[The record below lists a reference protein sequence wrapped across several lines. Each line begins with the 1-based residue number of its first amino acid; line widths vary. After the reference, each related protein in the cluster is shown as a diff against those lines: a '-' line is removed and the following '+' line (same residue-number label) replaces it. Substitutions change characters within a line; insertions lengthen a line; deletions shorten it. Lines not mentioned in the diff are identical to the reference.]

1 MQRLQDVLSGK
12 ENNYLVPLF
21 WQHGED
27 EAVLRELMEK
37 ILESGIREVCLEARP
52 HPDFCGPLWWRD
64 VDIIMDQ
71 AKKTGMRVWIF
82 DDSQFPTGWAN
93 GKAANAEKR
102 LRKSHINYRVID
114 ICGPRTGCSVLL
126 SDQECENL
134 ISLTLCQKIENKNE
148 MAPPFLNLTPKVKD
162 GCCFFDV
169 PEGLWRAVVVFEDDT
184 CGAFR
189 NYINMMNADSV
200 QILVD
205 EVYESHYARY
215 KDEFGKT
222 LAGFFTDEPGFYN
235 VMSYEG
241 KMGMPFPLP
250 WTQGLLERLSQSL
263 GEDAVPYLAGLWFDI
278 GEATKKIRYCYMDTV
293 SNLYKTCFCDK
304 LGDWCRSHGVEY
316 MGHIIEDNSAHA
328 RLADSC
334 GHFFR
339 ALWGQDLSGID
350 VVLGQVLPGL
360 DDENTK
366 NMTGYGDGS
375 FFHYGL
381 AKLGSSLAHIDPK
394 KKGRA
399 LCEIYGAYGWMEG
412 LRLMKWLTDHMLVR
426 GINYMMPHAFSP
438 RPFPDPDCPPHFYAR
453 GENMQFPY
461 MSYLFHYINRMCH
474 LLNGG
479 LHVPAAA
486 VAYHAEAEWAGEATL
501 FHKVGEQL
509 MKRQLDYDVIPWD
522 VLYEAEVQDKKL
534 TINGESYPCLL
545 VPYAQ
550 RLPQKAFDTLQ
561 RFCQAG
567 LPVAFEGGLPQEAA
581 DGGTAPILPALT
593 WCPLATRRR
602 GRRAGAGRKLCFQP
616 LGPNCGF
623 TTIKTA
629 GQIFICSLTS
639 TRARLSPQWSLF
651 PAARPAPVTTLLKTS
666 YTRWKAKRTP
676 FAYRLRLMKAR
687 CL

>member
-222 LAGFFTDEPGFYN
+222 LAGF
-235 VMSYEG
+235 
-241 KMGMPFPLP
+241 LP
-250 WTQGLLERLSQSL
+250 TS
-263 GEDAVPYLAGLWFDI
+263 
-278 GEATKKIRYCYMDTV
+278 
-293 SNLYKTCFCDK
+293 
-304 LGDWCRSHGVEY
+304 
-316 MGHIIEDNSAHA
+316 
-328 RLADSC
+328 
-334 GHFFR
+334 R
-339 ALWGQDLSGID
+339 A
-350 VVLGQVLPGL
+350 
-360 DDENTK
+360 
-366 NMTGYGDGS
+366 
-375 FFHYGL
+375 
-381 AKLGSSLAHIDPK
+381 
-394 KKGRA
+394 
-399 LCEIYGAYGWMEG
+399 
-412 LRLMKWLTDHMLVR
+412 
-426 GINYMMPHAFSP
+426 
-438 RPFPDPDCPPHFYAR
+438 
-453 GENMQFPY
+453 
-461 MSYLFHYINRMCH
+461 
-474 LLNGG
+474 
-479 LHVPAAA
+479 
-486 VAYHAEAEWAGEATL
+486 
-501 FHKVGEQL
+501 
-509 MKRQLDYDVIPWD
+509 
-522 VLYEAEVQDKKL
+522 
-534 TINGESYPCLL
+534 
-545 VPYAQ
+545 
-550 RLPQKAFDTLQ
+550 
-561 RFCQAG
+561 
-567 LPVAFEGGLPQEAA
+567 
-581 DGGTAPILPALT
+581 
-593 WCPLATRRR
+593 
-602 GRRAGAGRKLCFQP
+602 
-616 LGPNCGF
+616 
-623 TTIKTA
+623 
-629 GQIFICSLTS
+629 FI
-639 TRARLSPQWSLF
+639 
-651 PAARPAPVTTLLKTS
+651 
-666 YTRWKAKRTP
+666 
-676 FAYRLRLMKAR
+676 M
-687 CL
+687 